1 MTDVT
6 VEILNLDKK
15 ESITIDILSNQ
26 DFTEV
31 MKILCKMFLISLS
44 ICCGISV
51 YEIMIF
57 GYNRCLVV

>member
-31 MKILCKMFLISLS
+31 MKILCKMFLIPFLS
-44 ICCGISV
+44 AVEYMFMRI
-51 YEIMIF
+51 
-57 GYNRCLVV
+57 